1 MTTLVLAWPD
11 IVYDLQSLVEEGA
24 EVFIV
29 GGAVRDAYLRRP
41 IKDIDLVVPH
51 HGMKLARQI
60 ANHFGGAYYPLDVER
75 DIGRAILNTPD
86 GRIII
91 DASCFRGPDLIADLA
106 DRDFTINAVAAPLR
120 GSLNVVIDP
129 LGGIGD
135 LRDKVLRRCGPQSI
149 AADPVRALRA
159 VRFGAQLGF
168 RILPE
173 TLADI
178 RASAEKLR
186 QVSPERIRDEWFR
199 ILALPKA
206 ASALRVTK
214 ALNLLEPIVPT
225 LDSMPHHA
233 WENLLRVIDSLY
245 AIVTAFSPL
254 RTDETVAQFRL
265 GALVSVLDRYR
276 PQLEAHLSFQ
286 WPDER
291 SHRALLVM
299 ALLLRG
305 ASMFDLPISAAEYG
319 KRLPLSSD
327 EIKRIQALA
336 HPSELLSQQQPL
348 TALDR
353 YRFWKSYGRAGI
365 DEILINLADYT
376 TSAEAAFSHEE
387 WLRRIERAG
396 LLLDAWF
403 VEPARYVEPPP
414 LITGDT
420 LIDVLGMH
428 PGPEM
433 GRLLELIREA
443 QVEGTVKT
451 VDEALAFARQ
461 WLSRNG
467 SSQEA

>member
-1 MTTLVLAWPD
+1 MTPLVLAWPD
-11 IVYDLQSLVEEGA
+11 IVYDLQSFIEDRA

-41 IKDIDLVVPH
+41 VKDIDLIVPDY
-51 HGMKLARQI
+51 GAKLARQI
-60 ANHFGGAYYPLDVER
+60 ANHFSGAYYPLDVER

-91 DASCFRGPDLIADLA
+91 DASCFRGSDLMADLA
-106 DRDFTINAVAAPLR
+106 DRDFTINAVAVPLR
-120 GSLNVVIDP
+120 GSLNSVIDP
-129 LGGIGD
+129 LEGISD

-178 RASAEKLR
+178 RASAEKLG
-186 QVSPERIRDEWFR
+186 QISPERIRDEWFR

-206 ASALRVTK
+206 ASALRVMK
-214 ALNLLEPIVPT
+214 ALNLLEPIMPT
-225 LDSMPHHA
+225 LSSMPHA
-233 WENLLRVIDSLY
+233 GWESLLRVIDSLY
-245 AIVTAFSPL
+245 DIITAFSPL

-276 PQLEAHLSFQ
+276 PELEAHLSFQ

-291 SHRALLVM
+291 PHRALLAL
-299 ALLLRG
+299 ALLLRA
-305 ASMFDLPISAAEYG
+305 ASMFDLPISTSEYG
-319 KRLPLSSD
+319 RRLPLSTD
-327 EIKRIQALA
+327 EIKRIQALV
-336 HPSELLSQQQPL
+336 HPSDLLRQRQPL
-348 TALDR
+348 TPIDR
-353 YRFWKSYGRAGI
+353 YRFWKTYGRAGV
-365 DEILINLADYT
+365 DEILINLADYA
-376 TSAEAAFSHEE
+376 TSVETAFSHDE

-403 VEPARYVEPPP
+403 VETARYVEPTP

-420 LIDVLGMH
+420 LIEVLGMH
-428 PGPEM
+428 PGPAV
-433 GRLLELIREA
+433 GRLLEMLREA

-451 VDEALAFARQ
+451 VDEALAFARR
-461 WLSRNG
+461 WLSKNG
-467 SSQEA
+467 RFQET

>member
-1 MTTLVLAWPD
+1 MSTLVLAWPD
-11 IVYDLQSLVEEGA
+11 IVYDLQSLIEERA

-41 IKDIDLVVPH
+41 IKDIDLVVPNQ
-51 HGMKLARQI
+51 GMKLARQI

-120 GSLNVVIDP
+120 GSLNAVIDP

-178 RASAEKLR
+178 RASAESLH
-186 QVSPERIRDEWFR
+186 QISSERIRDEWFR

-206 ASALRVTK
+206 ASALRVMK
-214 ALNLLEPIVPT
+214 ALNLLEPIIPA
-225 LDSMPHHA
+225 LGSMPHDA
-233 WENLLRVIDSLY
+233 WESFLRTIDSLY

-276 PQLEAHLSFQ
+276 PELEAHLSFQ

-291 SHRALLVM
+291 PHRALLVM

-305 ASMFDLPISAAEYG
+305 ALMFDLPISVPEYG
-319 KRLPLSSD
+319 RRLTLSSD
-327 EIKRIQALA
+327 EIKRIQALVQ
-336 HPSELLSQQQPL
+336 PSDLVEQLQPL

-353 YRFWKSYGRAGI
+353 YRFWKAYGHAGV
-365 DEILINLADYT
+365 DEILINLADYA
-376 TSAEAAFSHEE
+376 TSAETAFLHEE

-403 VEPARYVEPPP
+403 VETARYVEPPP
-414 LITGDT
+414 LVTGDT
-420 LIDVLGMH
+420 LIDVLGMQ
-428 PGPEM
+428 PGPAV
-433 GRLLELIREA
+433 GRLLEMIREA

-451 VDEALAFARQ
+451 VDEALTFARL
-461 WLSRNG
+461 WLSKNG
-467 SSQEA
+467 GFQEA